1 MTEGYQVR
9 YSPQAVEDLKD
20 IYAYISQELHQRDTA
35 AAQVSRIRAEI
46 RSLDFL
52 PLRYHCVDWE
62 PWQSMGMRKAAAG
75 KFLIFL
81 HPQYR
86 KYDCYHYPHS
96 LRRTGHCQSADRAYL
111 TGLLRHTRKAAGAFP
126 PPQTVKKV

>member
-52 PLRYHCVDWE
+52 PLRYPCVDWE

-75 KFLIFL
+75 KFLIFYIPNTKNSTVTIIRIL
-81 HPQYR
+81 YAGR
-86 KYDCYHYPHS
+86 DIAN
-96 LRRTGHCQSADRAYL
+96 LL
-111 TGLLRHTRKAAGAFP
+111 TEHI
-126 PPQTVKKV
+126 